1 MHGYVP
7 ISVLKE
13 KYSVELED
21 GRTVKGF
28 LQNDKLKLVGDEGN
42 VISSEEVE
50 VRSMQFES
58 TPFARMP
65 SCGFAGIDAHSRSSI
80 VWLEYESQRLGVP
93 IQHARNGGEHRVR
106 NQTSD
111 GWLKLDGY
119 YLDVKTGRASA
130 WEFYGCV
137 FHGCKWCFG
146 GAKAM
151 PNVRHPHTG
160 ESLKTLFMR
169 TEARLKYLRYVLKLE
184 VHTMWE
190 CEYHAM
196 LKNNR
201 RLQEVESTCEML
213 PRLDPRSSFYGGR
226 VNAVKLYHEAKDGKK
241 IGYVDICSLYPMVL
255 KNDVFPVGIPE
266 VIVDPQTTD
275 ISTYFGLVQ
284 ARVRPPR
291 GLYHPCLPVR
301 LNGKLFFP
309 LCVNCARNLSKDPCS
324 CSDEKRDLTGTWT
337 TVDLQ
342 DALLVGYTV
351 IKVYEVYHFKERT
364 KFDRTQETPGLFSD
378 YVNMF
383 LKGKQEAS
391 GWPSRDMS
399 DTEKN
404 EYIKQYESV
413 EGIRLDET
421 NIEFNPGKRATN
433 KLLLN
438 SFWGKFGENNNH
450 RTHQLAERGVD
461 IFKLITNPSVS
472 LKGMHILDEK
482 RCMLEYCSSEGFLP
496 EMSHV
501 NVFIAAFTTA
511 NARSRLFNVL
521 HNLGRRV
528 LYFDTDSVVYE
539 YDERNLREY
548 TPDMGDHL
556 GQWTDELKK
565 DQFISHFVSS
575 GPKSYA
581 YLTNDEERTTKLKG
595 FTLNHEATK
604 LLNFE
609 SICRLVLF
617 WADPD
622 NNPLPSDEQPHVQ
635 VTYNKI
641 RRNKYQFKLFN
652 REELKKFRV
661 TYSKRR
667 LLPGTF
673 DTEPFGF

>member
-1 MHGYVP
+1 M
-7 ISVLKE
+7 
-13 KYSVELED
+13 
-21 GRTVKGF
+21 
-28 LQNDKLKLVGDEGN
+28 
-42 VISSEEVE
+42 
-50 VRSMQFES
+50 
-58 TPFARMP
+58 
-65 SCGFAGIDAHSRSSI
+65 
-80 VWLEYESQRLGVP
+80 
-93 IQHARNGGEHRVR
+93 
-106 NQTSD
+106 
-111 GWLKLDGY
+111 
-119 YLDVKTGRASA
+119 
-130 WEFYGCV
+130 
-137 FHGCKWCFG
+137 
-146 GAKAM
+146 
-151 PNVRHPHTG
+151 
-160 ESLKTLFMR
+160 
-169 TEARLKYLRYVLKLE
+169 
-184 VHTMWE
+184 
-190 CEYHAM
+190 
-196 LKNNR
+196 
-201 RLQEVESTCEML
+201 
-213 PRLDPRSSFYGGR
+213 
-226 VNAVKLYHEAKDGKK
+226 
-241 IGYVDICSLYPMVL
+241 
-255 KNDVFPVGIPE
+255 
-266 VIVDPQTTD
+266 
-275 ISTYFGLVQ
+275 
-284 ARVRPPR
+284 
-291 GLYHPCLPVR
+291 
-301 LNGKLFFP
+301 
-309 LCVNCARNLSKDPCS
+309 
-324 CSDEKRDLTGTWT
+324 
-337 TVDLQ
+337 DLQ

-528 LYFDTDSVVYE
+528 LYLDTDSVVYE

-565 DQFISHFVSS
+565 DQFISRFVSS